1 MLSGAVTVGVVVLV
15 PVLPLFVLELLP
27 ELLFELLL
35 SVEPLFE
42 DPPLSVDALSLNESV
57 IVFPSDEY
65 DTFGFTF
72 DDISITIRTI
82 LPLCVPP
89 LTLVTGEPE
98 ALTLLADAASVP
110 SFESLK
116 SI

>member
-1 MLSGAVTVGVVVLV
+1 MLV
-15 PVLPLFVLELLP
+15 PVFVFALLPELPLFVLELLP

-42 DPPLSVDALSLNESV
+42 DPPLSVDALSLNERV

-65 DTFGFTF
+65 DTFGVTF

-98 ALTLLADAASVP
+98 AFTLLADAASVP

-116 SI
+116 SIKYL